1 MRTKSRHIKIFTIVL
16 SIVMLLSF
24 NVTMV
29 NAQGNNDKIIKGV
42 VFIDK
47 NGNGILDSGEQAL
60 TGIQINLFN
69 AIKVENSE
77 IGEGI
82 SVYKETLIEQSKTD
96 KDGTYH
102 FKVQDGQYSLNLDI
116 NSLPDGYGVV
126 EPNIFVFNPDTV
138 NNFVV
143 RDVAD
148 IDIGKEFSNGIN
160 IGDEIQFNPI
170 LKDEYGNSLSGKM
183 SYTSDDSEIK
193 LFGNVLKN
201 NPKEFKNRK
210 SKIKVSSGKINKEIS
225 VDIKVPNTSSLDKV
239 STAFKAGIIDEKTK
253 YLYYL
258 YSIYDQSKLPEE
270 YKSSIPSKSATSI
283 LKEVRDYLDRKDAD
297 KQVSTAYAVL
307 AALPT
312 LDKSYTNGWFTI
324 HYTTTGTNAVSTTD
338 SNSNGIPD
346 YIETVATAFNNVKS
360 TTCTTRGFRTPVLES
375 GKSTYQ
381 VYVYDL
387 GSSLYGRTISV
398 TMSGTSPYRTASSY
412 IEIDNDYSWS
422 SRSKENCAKV
432 TAAHEF
438 FHAIQYAYNVDADS
452 WWKEASAEWNEDE
465 IYDSINIYV
474 DDLIEVFNHPTYSL
488 DSLSGNHEYGEAV
501 FAKYLSEK
509 WGGYTIIKNIWTQQ
523 TVSGY
528 AISINAIDKVIS
540 DNNSGENLGTIF
552 KRFAACNYRP
562 VQYYEDYSSAWP
574 TQATI
579 STTWSSYPVSTQTG
593 TLNYLA
599 SDYKAFTPTST
610 TVDKCLK
617 ITVDGADNKKWGFKV
632 QSKKRSTDWCDTT
645 ELTMDGTTNRAEILN
660 YLFGA
665 TYKEICLIPSYL
677 EKSGS
682 ASYTYSASI
691 Q

>member
-1 MRTKSRHIKIFTIVL
+1 MRIKSIHIKFFTIVL

-24 NVTMV
+24 NVTMI

-47 NGNGILDSGEQAL
+47 NGNGILDSGEQTL

-69 AIKVENSE
+69 EIKVENSE

-82 SVYKETLIEQSKTD
+82 SVYKETLIGQSKTD
-96 KDGTYH
+96 IDGSYH

-138 NNFVV
+138 NNFAV
-143 RDVAD
+143 REVAD

-160 IGDEIQFNPI
+160 IGDEIQLNTI
-170 LKDEYGNSLSGKM
+170 LKDEYGNSLSGKI
-183 SYTSDDSEIK
+183 SYKSDNSEIK
-193 LFGNVLKN
+193 LFGNMLKSS
-201 NPKEFKNRK
+201 PKEFKNGK

-225 VDIKVPNTSSLDKV
+225 IDIKVPNTSSLEKV

-258 YSIYDQSKLPEE
+258 YSIYDQSKLPDE
-270 YKSSIPSKSATSI
+270 YKSTIPSKSATSI
-283 LKEVRDYLDRKDAD
+283 LKEVRDYLDRKDTD
-297 KQVSTAYAVL
+297 KQVAEAYAVL
-307 AALPT
+307 AAP
-312 LDKSYTNGWFTI
+312 
-324 HYTTTGTNAVSTTD
+324 H
-338 SNSNGIPD
+338 
-346 YIETVATAFNNVKS
+346 
-360 TTCTTRGFRTPVLES
+360 
-375 GKSTYQ
+375 
-381 VYVYDL
+381 
-387 GSSLYGRTISV
+387 
-398 TMSGTSPYRTASSY
+398 
-412 IEIDNDYSWS
+412 
-422 SRSKENCAKV
+422 
-432 TAAHEF
+432 
-438 FHAIQYAYNVDADS
+438 AYNVDADD
-452 WWKEASAEWNEDE
+452 WWMEASAEWNEDE

-474 DDLIEVFNHPTYSL
+474 DDLKEVFDHPTYLL
-488 DSLSGNHEYGEAV
+488 DSLSGNDEYGEAV

-528 AISINAIDKVIS
+528 ANSINAIDKVIS

-574 TQATI
+574 TQAKI
-579 STTWSSYPVSTQTG
+579 SATWSSYPVSTQTG

-660 YLFGA
+660 YLF
-665 TYKEICLIPSYL
+665 
-677 EKSGS
+677 
-682 ASYTYSASI
+682 
-691 Q
+691 